1 MGAAICAN
9 TGRRRR
15 PRGKNC
21 RATLDHFPRWSRL
34 GKVGGCA
41 RGGIRLTFGDANGA
55 LRGCLGQTEAPGR
68 LGSALKLQKLGGK
81 QLRGHRVRKP

>member
-1 MGAAICAN
+1 LFFHVASNEAEA
-9 TGRRRR
+9 
-15 PRGKNC
+15 K
-21 RATLDHFPRWSRL
+21 
-34 GKVGGCA
+34 
-41 RGGIRLTFGDANGA
+41 RGGVAAFALNLVNGELGLFNFGDANGA

>member
-1 MGAAICAN
+1 MRQHRTTAEAAGEKLPCHV
-9 TGRRRR
+9 GS
-15 PRGKNC
+15 
-21 RATLDHFPRWSRL
+21 FPRWSRR